1 MAVTRFLARDL
12 TIEISTGPGVDTI
25 SGTADDT
32 WTPILGLNTLSHSPS
47 TNRADAGGF
56 DSNGRAKHLVT
67 ERGDTWTLSGHSLED
82 VATGDRDPGQA
93 AVEASAKLTGPTA
106 MRFFRITSPG
116 GNIQI
121 FAGSAELTHPG
132 GGHNDIASWS
142 TTIEVDGEPTYIPA
156 P

>member
-93 AVEASAKLTGPTA
+93 
-106 MRFFRITSPG
+106 
-116 GNIQI
+116 
-121 FAGSAELTHPG
+121 GSAELTHPG